1 MAVSCQTE
9 LAAAQAASELYTVY
23 LDCAVTQRTTSPTT
37 DVSINNNCDLS
48 HLEGEAVT
56 VLADGVVVNGLTV
69 SSGAITLPQ
78 AASVVHVGLAYTSD
92 LETMSLDVGSEG
104 DGTSQ
109 GKKKK
114 VSRLTV
120 RLHNSRGLWAGPDE
134 NNLVEMK
141 WRSGEDYD
149 TATDM
154 FSGDKVIVLPPK
166 YAGDGR
172 LMIRQIDPLP
182 VTVLGIMPEVDTDGT
197 K

>member
-23 LDCAVTQRTTSPTT
+23 LDCAYTQRTTSPTT
-37 DVSINNNCDLS
+37 SVTGLS
-48 HLEGEAVT
+48 HLEGEDVT